1 MERRPYLVHALSP
14 LHAGTGQAVDIV
26 DLPIA
31 RMESTRIPVV
41 PGSSVKGVLR
51 EDGRLRVKAG
61 TLEETLHRAVFGPDK
76 DNAAEHA
83 GALVASD
90 ARLLALPVR
99 SFKGVFFWVTSPLL
113 LTLARRDLP
122 ALDGVPAEVPSLG
135 GRAARVADEV
145 YLHDRKLYLADLDL
159 VAERDER
166 ARSWANFLAARV
178 APAQRELITSRFAV
192 VDDDTMAFLWDTGT
206 QIDARVSIDEQT
218 RTVRDG
224 ALWYEESL
232 PPETLLVGLLLAS
245 PSFNGKCAA
254 TAGAILDAALP
265 AEAEMQFGGK
275 ASVGRGRCRL
285 LPLGVGPGGGAR

>member
-1 MERRPYLVHALSP
+1 MERRPYLLHALAP

-31 RMESTRIPVV
+31 RMESTRIPIV
-41 PGSSVKGVLR
+41 PGSSIKGVLR
-51 EDGRLRVKAG
+51 DEGRLRVEAG
-61 TLEETLHRAVFGPDK
+61 TLDKELHQAVFGPDTK
-76 DNAAEHA
+76 GAAEHA

-90 ARLLALPVR
+90 VRLLALPVR

-113 LTLARRDLP
+113 LTLARRDLLP
-122 ALDGVPAEVPSLG
+122 RDGAPAEVPPVA
-135 GRAARVADEV
+135 GRAARVADAR
-145 YLHDRKLYLADLDL
+145 YLHGRKLYLADLDL
-159 VAERDER
+159 EATQDE
-166 ARSWANFLAARV
+166 AALAWAGFLAARV
-178 APAQRELITSRFAV
+178 TPARHDLLTSRFAV

-206 QIDARVSIDEQT
+206 QIDARVAIDGAT

-245 PSFNGKCAA
+245 PSFNGKCG
-254 TAGAILDAALP
+254 AGAGEILAAALP
-265 AEAEMQFGGK
+265 AEAELQFGGK

-285 LPLGVGPGGGAR
+285 LPLDGGAR

>member
-41 PGSSVKGVLR
+41 PGSSIKGVLR

-61 TLEETLHRAVFGPDK
+61 TLEEALHRAVFGPEAGPG
-76 DNAAEHA
+76 AAEHA
-83 GALVASD
+83 GALVAAD

-99 SFKGVFFWVTSPLL
+99 TFKGVFFWVTSPLL
-113 LTLARRDLP
+113 LTLARRDLCT
-122 ALDGVPAEVPSLG
+122 LDIAPPDVPSIED
-135 GRAARVADEV
+135 RTARVADER
-145 YLHDRKLYLADLDL
+145 YLHGQKLYLADLDL
-159 VAERDER
+159 AAQQD
-166 ARSWANFLAARV
+166 AAAQAWAGFLAAQV
-178 APAQRELITSRFAV
+178 TPAQRELLTSRFAV

-206 QIDARVSIDEQT
+206 QIDARVSIDGAT

-245 PSFNGKCAA
+245 PSFKREHTASAA
-254 TAGAILDAALP
+254 EILGAAL
-265 AEAEMQFGGK
+265 AGETEMQFGGK

-285 LPLGVGPGGGAR
+285 LPLGGAR